1 MVRVIDAEGC
11 ILGRLASETA
21 QIILAGEEVRL
32 VNCEKAIVTGKR
44 DNVLN
49 RYKEKREHGT
59 GRKGPFF
66 PRMPDRM
73 VKRTVR
79 GMTPYPEPRGREALD
94 RLRCYIGTPEEFS
107 DENAEQ
113 LDEAQPRSVS
123 PHVEIGDISR
133 WLGAKV

>member
-1 MVRVIDAEGC
+1 MVRVIDADGC

-21 QIILAGEEVRL
+21 QLILAGEEVHI

-44 DNVLN
+44 DKVLG

-79 GMTPYPEPRGREALD
+79 GMTPYPEPRGREALS
-94 RLRCYIGTPEEFS
+94 RLRCYIGVPEEFS

-123 PHVEIGDISR
+123 PHVEVGEIAR